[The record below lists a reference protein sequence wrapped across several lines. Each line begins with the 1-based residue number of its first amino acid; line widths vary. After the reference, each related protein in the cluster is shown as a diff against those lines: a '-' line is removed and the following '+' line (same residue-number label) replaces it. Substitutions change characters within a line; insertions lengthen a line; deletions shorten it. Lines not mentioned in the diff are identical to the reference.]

1 MSRTIIY
8 GVGAVGGVVAASL
21 ARAGRDVIGIARGRR
36 LAAIQERG
44 VMLRT
49 PHFAEAIPVPCVADP
64 SEIDF
69 RPDDMMMLA
78 MKTQD
83 TPAALDRL
91 RAAGWTDGP
100 IYCAQNGVSNEDLA
114 LRVFPN
120 VHGILVMLPCMF
132 SEMDEAV
139 TFSTPRHG
147 VFEVGRYPG
156 GVDEDDHRMAA
167 ALEDGNIGGFPAPDV
182 MAAKYGKLILNLVN
196 IIQAAV
202 GVGAMKDSAP
212 IREKATAEAK
222 AALAAAGIAWRD
234 VGASDPRRDEL
245 MKQVAVPGVVTVGGS
260 TTQSLARGAGS
271 VETDYLNGEI
281 SRLGRLHGAPTPV
294 NDALTR
300 LGSQLAREGA
310 KPGSMSVEDLRV
322 ILRAAG
328 ASV

>member
-21 ARAGRDVIGIARGRR
+21 ARAGQEVIGIARGKR
-36 LAAIQERG
+36 LAAIQARG
-44 VMLRT
+44 IMLRT
-49 PHFAEAIPVPCVADP
+49 PHFAEAISVPCVADP
-64 SEIDF
+64 SEIAF
-69 RPDDMMMLA
+69 RDDDMMMLA

-100 IYCAQNGVSNEDLA
+100 IFCAQNGVTNEDLA

-120 VHGILVMLPCMF
+120 VHGILVMLPCTF
-132 SEMDEAV
+132 NEIDEAV

-156 GVDEDDHRMAA
+156 GVDDDDQRMAE
-167 ALEDGNIGGFPAPDV
+167 ALEAGNIGGFPAEDV
-182 MAAKYGKLILNLVN
+182 MAAKYGKLIINLVN

-202 GVGAMKDSAP
+202 GVGAMKDAAP
-212 IREKATAEAK
+212 LRAMASDEAK
-222 AALAAAGIAWRD
+222 AVLAAAGITWRD
-234 VGASDPRRDEL
+234 VGGSDPRRDEL
-245 MKQVAVPGVVTVGGS
+245 MKQVDVPGVVAVGGS

-281 SRLGRLHGAPTPV
+281 SRLGRLHGVPTPV
-294 NDALTR
+294 NDCLTR
-300 LGSQLAREGA
+300 LGDQLARGGA
-310 KPGSMSVEDLRV
+310 APGSMSVEALRDL
-322 ILRAAG
+322 ISAA
-328 ASV
+328 

>member
-1 MSRTIIY
+1 MSRIIVY

-21 ARAGRDVIGIARGRR
+21 ARVGREVVGIARGGR

-44 VMLRT
+44 IMLRT
-49 PHFAEAIPVPCVADP
+49 PHFAEHIPVPCVADP
-64 SEIDF
+64 SGIDF

-91 RAAGWTDGP
+91 RAAGWADGP
-100 IYCAQNGVSNEDLA
+100 IYCAQNGVTNEDLC

-132 SEMDEAV
+132 AEMDEAV

-156 GVDEDDHRMAA
+156 GVDEDDRRMAE
-167 ALEDGNIGGFPAPDV
+167 ALEEGNIGGFVAEDV
-182 MAAKYGKLILNLVN
+182 MAAKYGKLIINLVN

-202 GVGAMKDSAP
+202 GVSAMKDAAP
-212 IREKATAEAK
+212 IRAMASAEAM
-222 AALAAAGIAWRD
+222 AALDAAGIPWRD
-234 VGASDPRRDEL
+234 VGGSDPRRDEL

-281 SRLGRLHGAPTPV
+281 SRLGRLHGVPTPV
-294 NDALTR
+294 NDRLTR
-300 LGSQLAREGA
+300 LGDRLARGGE
-310 KPGSMSVEDLRV
+310 KPGSMSVEALKELLGGR
-322 ILRAAG
+322 
-328 ASV
+328 

>member
-21 ARAGRDVIGIARGRR
+21 ARAGQEVIGIARGKR
-36 LAAIQERG
+36 LAAIQARG

-49 PHFAEAIPVPCVADP
+49 PHFAEAISVPCVADP
-64 SEIDF
+64 SEIAF
-69 RPDDMMMLA
+69 RDDDMMMLA

-100 IYCAQNGVSNEDLA
+100 IYCAQNGVTNEDLA

-120 VHGILVMLPCMF
+120 VHGILVMLPCTF
-132 SEMDEAV
+132 NEIDEAV

-156 GVDEDDHRMAA
+156 GVDGDDRRMAE
-167 ALEDGNIGGFPAPDV
+167 ALEAGNIGGFPAEDV
-182 MAAKYGKLILNLVN
+182 MAAKYGKLIINLVN

-202 GVGAMKDSAP
+202 GVGAMKDAAP
-212 IREKATAEAK
+212 LRAMASDEAK
-222 AALAAAGIAWRD
+222 AVLAAAGITWRD
-234 VGASDPRRDEL
+234 VGGSDPRRDEL
-245 MKQVAVPGVVTVGGS
+245 MKQVDVPGVVAVGGS

-281 SRLGRLHGAPTPV
+281 SRLGRLHGVPTLV
-294 NDALTR
+294 NDCLTR
-300 LGSQLAREGA
+300 LGDQLARGGA
-310 KPGSMSVEDLRV
+310 APGSMSVQALRDL
-322 ILRAAG
+322 IGAA
-328 ASV
+328 

>member
-1 MSRTIIY
+1 MSRVIVY

-21 ARAGRDVIGIARGRR
+21 ARVGRDVVGIARGKR
-36 LAAIQERG
+36 LSAIQERG
-44 VMLRT
+44 IMLRT
-49 PHFAEAIPVPCVADP
+49 PHFAEATPVRCVADP

-69 RPDDMMMLA
+69 RAGDMMMLA

-100 IYCAQNGVSNEDLA
+100 IYCAQNGVTNEDLA

-120 VHGILVMLPCMF
+120 VHGILVMLPCTF

-167 ALEDGNIGGFPAPDV
+167 ALEEGNIGGFAAPDV
-182 MAAKYGKLILNLVN
+182 IAAKYGKLIINLVN

-202 GVGAMKDSAP
+202 GVGAMKDAAP
-212 IREKATAEAK
+212 IRAMASAEAK
-222 AALAAAGIAWRD
+222 AALAAAGIPWRD
-234 VGASDPRRDEL
+234 VGGSDPRRDEL
-245 MKQVAVPGVVTVGGS
+245 MKQVDVPGVVTVGGS

-294 NDALTR
+294 NDCLNR
-300 LGSQLAREGA
+300 LGDKLAREGA
-310 KPGSMSVEDLRV
+310 APGSVSVEALKDLV
-322 ILRAAG
+322 GKAG
-328 ASV
+328 G

>member
-1 MSRTIIY
+1 MSRIIIY

-21 ARAGRDVIGIARGRR
+21 ARQGREVIGIARGAR
-36 LAAIQERG
+36 LDALRDGG

-49 PHFAEAIPVPCVADP
+49 PHFAEKVPTPCVADP

-100 IYCAQNGVSNEDLA
+100 IYCAQNGVTNEDLA

-120 VHGILVMLPCMF
+120 VHGILVMLPCTF
-132 SEMDEAV
+132 NAMDEAV

-156 GVDEDDHRMAA
+156 GVDADDRRMAE
-167 ALEDGNIGGFPAPDV
+167 ALEAGNIGGFAAGDV
-182 MAAKYGKLILNLVN
+182 MAAKYGKLIINLVN

-202 GVGAMKDSAP
+202 GVDAMKEAAP
-212 IREKATAEAK
+212 IRDAASDEAK
-222 AALAAAGIAWRD
+222 VVLAAAGIAWRD
-234 VGASDPRRDEL
+234 VGAADLRRDEL
-245 MKQVAVPGVVTVGGS
+245 MKQVEVPGVVTVGGS
-260 TTQSLARGAGS
+260 TSQSLARGAGS

-281 SRLGRLHGAPTPV
+281 SRLDRLHGVPTPV
-294 NDALTR
+294 NDCLTR
-300 LGSQLAREGA
+300 LGDRLAREGA
-310 KPGSMSVEDLRV
+310 RPGSLTVGALRDL
-322 ILRAAG
+322 LRGAG
-328 ASV
+328 AAL